1 MPSKAIE
8 IDEMLLERISGRAR
22 ARGVSSRAY
31 IEAILEREAAKPLDE
46 AEDED
51 TMRKFEQLG
60 YIDAG
65 LDI

>member
-1 MPSKAIE
+1 MPKTIE
-8 IDEMLLERISGRAR
+8 IDETLLEKMRGRAR
-22 ARGVSSRAY
+22 ARGVSPRVY
-31 IEAILEREAAKPLDE
+31 IEAILQREAAKPLDQT
-46 AEDED
+46 EDEE